1 MKPFLIP
8 SLLSL
13 AVSSALA
20 LSPGDIAFTGY
31 NSDGNDNL
39 SFVALVPIPSGT
51 EIHFTDDEWTGSA
64 FNADESKFTW
74 TAGSSIA
81 AGTIV
86 KLDTLNGSATSNL
99 GTVTFTQTTN
109 TGIGNSAEIVYA
121 YVGTPTVPSAF
132 LTAISNNL
140 LTSSSATVPAGL
152 VAGTNAIEMN
162 SVDADCDIAAYNAA
176 RTGQASF
183 ASYLPLLNNPA
194 NWITQDASGDQS
206 IDTTAP
212 DVPFSSTAF
221 SITPPPITSVD
232 LSKYVRVGR
241 HNLPFPLAS
250 EASCVTYNWDTD
262 TLFVMSD
269 GGTAV
274 SEVTK
279 TGVLVGSMALATGGS
294 PQGTEFYDTEG
305 ITYIGGGQF
314 VMTEERDRQA
324 VKFTYVAGG
333 TLTRGAAQTVKLG
346 TSIGNIGLEGLSY
359 DPQTSGFIF
368 TKETDPQGIFQ
379 TTIDFNAG
387 TASNGSPSTVNSTN
401 LFNPALAGLEDMSDV
416 FAFSNLPSMTGQPQ
430 AGNMLI
436 LSQESGMIRNID
448 RSGNVHS
455 TLTLVADAGNPLTIQ
470 NQTHEGVTMDRD
482 GNIYVVNE
490 NGGGSTTQPQLW
502 VFAPSSV
509 TNTAPTAL
517 ALSTASTTIPENQS
531 TTTRIKMAT
540 LVVTDTDGVGVNQLT
555 VSGADAASFEIVGS
569 GLYLKAGTVLSYNTK
584 PTYNVTVNVD
594 DATVGATPDA
604 SSNFTLNISQVVS
617 GGSNIRIT
625 EVAPW
630 SSGNSPIVAADWFE
644 LTNTG
649 STTVDITGWK
659 MYDSGAGGFGSSGPL
674 NGITSIAPGESVIF
688 VDGSSRIAPFIT
700 NWFGASAPVGLQIGY
715 YGGPGLSTGG
725 DAVNIYN
732 AAGTVQASVSFG
744 ASDATAPY
752 QTFDNTAGLDN
763 TAITQL
769 SELGTNGAFTAA
781 ATTNEIGSPGTAT
794 LSSTV
799 LVSITA
805 TDASA
810 AEAATDPGTFR
821 ISRTGSTTL
830 AMDVLYSIATGVGQ
844 ATSADYTPLLAS
856 PATIPAGQSFVDV
869 TITPVDDVFGE
880 GSETVTITLGDTGS
894 YDVGSPA
901 SATVTITD
909 NDAPNQA
916 PTAGALN
923 NAVTTITEITPTTGA
938 VKVADIVITDDVQ
951 GTNSLAVSG
960 TDAAFFEIT
969 GSALY
974 LKAGTVLSF
983 ATKPSYSV
991 TVEVDDTTVGA
1002 TPDASV
1008 NYSLAVLKS
1017 PAPGSIIVSEVVPW
1031 ASGNSPIAVDWYEV
1045 TNKGTVA
1052 VNITGWKWND
1062 SANSF
1067 TTAVALNGITSIA
1080 PGESVIFL
1088 QTSDLAGKR
1097 AAFKTLWFGS
1107 QAPALLQ
1114 FGNYTGPGLGTG
1126 GDAVN
1131 LYDTSGNKIAGVSV
1145 GPSPSGPYTT
1155 FDNAQGLSGSVTLA
1169 SVVGVNGAFVAAN
1182 SPNEI
1187 GSPGRIANPTFA
1199 NWLSANGYTSGGFG
1213 SDSDLDGLTDAV
1225 EFFFNLNPNNG
1236 GDRGNLPKL
1245 TVVGG
1250 EKMLTFTT
1258 LDAAAGVTGMLEV
1271 SDDLGQSDIWTS
1283 AALNVD
1289 YEVVSTSSA
1298 GGKTTTT
1305 LRLLGAASSK
1315 FWRHRVT
1322 AN

>member
-1 MKPFLIP
+1 MNKSILLITAAALCIASNLTQAGPVLRITEAMSSGDVADWFELTNFGDAPANLANHRVDDNSYLIANSLPLNGITSIAPGESVIFIEGTTTTVATFKTNWSLTTTQVGYYSGSGVSLSSTGDGLTLYTNTAANGGTELPGPFSGLIRVSFGTATTGTTFNWTYDGLGRSTSLATGQLTTSGVAALNGTTPLLGTPGTNP
-8 SLLSL
+8 SL
-13 AVSSALA
+13 
-20 LSPGDIAFTGY
+20 PT
-31 NSDGNDNL
+31 
-39 SFVALVPIPSGT
+39 
-51 EIHFTDDEWTGSA
+51 
-64 FNADESKFTW
+64 
-74 TAGSSIA
+74 SI
-81 AGTIV
+81 
-86 KLDTLNGSATSNL
+86 
-99 GTVTFTQTTN
+99 
-109 TGIGNSAEIVYA
+109 
-121 YVGTPTVPSAF
+121 
-132 LTAISNNL
+132 
-140 LTSSSATVPAGL
+140 
-152 VAGTNAIEMN
+152 
-162 SVDADCDIAAYNAA
+162 
-176 RTGQASF
+176 
-183 ASYLPLLNNPA
+183 
-194 NWITQDASGDQS
+194 
-206 IDTTAP
+206 
-212 DVPFSSTAF
+212 
-221 SITPPPITSVD
+221 D

-241 HNLPFPLAS
+241 YNLPFPLAS

-274 SEVTK
+274 TEVTK
-279 TGVLVGSMALATGGS
+279 AGVLVGSMTLPAGSS

-305 ITYIGGGQF
+305 LTYIGGGQF

-333 TLTRGAAQTVKLG
+333 TLTRGATQTVKLG
-346 TSIGNIGLEGLSY
+346 TSIGNVGLEGVSY

-368 TKETDPQGIFQ
+368 TKETDPQGIIQ
-379 TTIDFNAG
+379 TTIDFTAG
-387 TASNGSPSTVNSTN
+387 TASNGSSVTVNSTN
-401 LFNPALAGLEDMSDV
+401 LFDPALANLEDMSDV

-448 RSGNVHS
+448 RSGNIHS

-502 VFAPSSV
+502 VFARSSA
-509 TNTAPTAL
+509 TNTAPAAL

-540 LVVTDTDGVGVNQLT
+540 LVVTDADGVGVNQLT
-555 VSGADAASFEIVGS
+555 VSGADASSFEIVGS

-630 SSGNSPIVAADWFE
+630 SSGNSPIVGADWFE

-649 STTVDITGWK
+649 STAVDITGWK

-674 NGITSIAPGESVIF
+674 SGITSIAPGETVIF
-688 VDGSSRIAPFIT
+688 VDGSSKITPFIT
-700 NWFGASAPVGLQIGY
+700 NWFGAAAPVGLQIGY

-732 AAGTVQASVSFG
+732 AAGTVQASVTFG
-744 ASDATAPY
+744 ASDAATPY
-752 QTFDNTAGLDN
+752 QTFDNTAGLN
-763 TAITQL
+763 STTISQL
-769 SELGTNGAFTAA
+769 SELGANGAFTAA
-781 ATTNEIGSPGTAT
+781 ATTSEIGSPGTAT
-794 LSSTV
+794 VSSTV

-805 TDASA
+805 TDAAA
-810 AEAATDPGTFR
+810 AETGSDPGTFR

-830 AMDVLYSIATGVGQ
+830 AMDVLYNVSTGAGQ
-844 ATSADYTPLLAS
+844 ATGADYTPALTS
-856 PATIPAGQSFVDV
+856 PVTIPAGQSFVDI

-880 GSETVTITLGDTGS
+880 DTETVTITLGDTGS

-901 SATVTITD
+901 SATVSITD
-909 NDAPNQA
+909 NDAPNAA
-916 PTAGALN
+916 PTAVVLN
-923 NAVTTITEITPTTGA
+923 NAVTTITEITPTTSA

-951 GTNSLAVSG
+951 GTNALAVSG

-974 LKAGTVLSF
+974 LKAGTALSF
-983 ATKPSYSV
+983 ATKPGYSV
-991 TVEVDDTTVGA
+991 TVEVDDTTVGS

-1008 NYSLAVLKS
+1008 NYSLAVVKS
-1017 PAPGSIIVSEVVPW
+1017 PTPGSIIVSEISPW
-1031 ASGNSPIAVDWYEV
+1031 SSTAANSPIAVDWYEV
-1045 TNKGTVA
+1045 TNKGTTA

-1062 SANSF
+1062 SANAFSS
-1067 TTAVALNGITSIA
+1067 AVALNGITSIA
-1080 PGESVIFL
+1080 PGESVIFM
-1088 QTSDLAGKR
+1088 QTTDLAGKTS
-1097 AAFKTLWFGS
+1097 AFKSLWFGVNP
-1107 QAPALLQ
+1107 PAGLQ
-1114 FGNYTGPGLGTG
+1114 FGSYTGPGLSSS

-1131 LYDTSGNKIAGVSV
+1131 LYDTSGNKITGVTF
-1145 GPSPSGPYTT
+1145 GASPASAPFTT
-1155 FDNAQGLSGSVTLA
+1155 FDNAAGLSGAVTLA
-1169 SVVGVNGAFVAAN
+1169 SAVGVNGGFTAVNDA
-1182 SPNEI
+1182 NEI
-1187 GSPGRIANPTFA
+1187 GSPGRISNPSAFA
-1199 NWLSANGYTSGGFG
+1199 NWLSANGYTSGGLNTD
-1213 SDSDLDGLTDAV
+1213 SDSDGLTDGV
-1225 EFFFNLNPNNG
+1225 EFFFNLNPNSG
-1236 GDRGNLPKL
+1236 GDFGNLPKL

-1250 EKMLTFTT
+1250 DKLLTFTT
-1258 LDAAAGVTGMLEV
+1258 LDGAAGVTGTLEC
-1271 SDDLGQSDIWTS
+1271 SDDLGQADAWT
-1283 AALNVD
+1283 AAVLNID

-1298 GGKTTTT
+1298 GGKTTST

-1322 AN
+1322 AD